1 VTNYKRNYDIQVDTW
16 DEMKSL
22 TRRRFVPDHYYRE
35 FAFFLFF
42 IVTYSYIHQEISFE
56 LKVLVCIKV
65 EKQVSISFLIVILD

>member
-1 VTNYKRNYDIQVDTW
+1 
-16 DEMKSL
+16 
-22 TRRRFVPDHYYRE
+22 VPGHYYRE
-35 FAFFLFF
+35 FAFLLSF